1 MHQWL
6 RVKAGQGQPALHAF
20 RIGAAKSD
28 QMQADITLHLGFR
41 PSAKRRRRIRD
52 RDHLNIALG
61 QHDAAICRARPD
73 RLGLLVDAV
82 AVLRIGRLHK
92 AEPVKLAM
100 RLRHIRHEMRYMI
113 EEDLL
118 SDRQLPRLFHI
129 PFFPGLLSESAAS
142 LCK

>member
-1 MHQWL
+1 LANNM
-6 RVKAGQGQPALHAF
+6 
-20 RIGAAKSD
+20 
-28 QMQADITLHLGFR
+28 
-41 PSAKRRRRIRD
+41 
-52 RDHLNIALG
+52 
-61 QHDAAICRARPD
+61 
-73 RLGLLVDAV
+73 AV
-82 AVLRIGRLHK
+82 FRIGRLHK

-100 RLRHIRHEMRYMI
+100 RLRHVRHEMRYMI